1 MKKYFIPQNRT
12 SVPESFITKG
22 KQRLKQHENTVYM
35 DNGDEFEIELFN
47 PTQNKVMAEIEL
59 NGVTLKSGIVLRP
72 GERVFLER
80 FLDTPE
86 KFKFDTY
93 FVNGNNSDVV
103 DAISKNGKVNVKFYG
118 QKIHFN
124 GSSINW
130 NTCTSSWNT
139 FTTPTTNYFYDSQIY
154 IPSTTTGT
162 VTYGT
167 TNANFTSGIVNTSN
181 SFLSQSSISEPT
193 PLRKSKSLE
202 TGRVEK
208 GSKSDQSFT
217 YDQTTFNTY
226 SSWTSEWYI
235 KPKSTKPVMKE
246 DLVVYCTECGSK
258 RKKDTFRYCPH
269 CGNKF

>member
-1 MKKYFIPQNRT
+1 MKKYFIPQNRI

-59 NGVTLKSGIVLRP
+59 NGVSLKSGIVLRP

-80 FLDTPE
+80 FLDSPQ

-93 FVNGNNSDVV
+93 FVNGNNSEVV
-103 DAISKNGKVNVKFYG
+103 DAISKNGKVNVRFYSE
-118 QKIHFN
+118 KIHFN
-124 GSSINW
+124 LPNITW
-130 NTCTSSWNT
+130 NTTTSSWNSL
-139 FTTPTTNYFYDSQIY
+139 TTPSTNLFYSGQYY

-162 VTYGT
+162 ITYGT
-167 TNANFTSGIVNTSN
+167 TNSNFTNGIVNTSD
-181 SFLSQSSISEPT
+181 SFLSQSSISEPSL
-193 PLRKSKSLE
+193 LRKSKSLE

-217 YDQTTFNTY
+217 YDQTSFNTY

-246 DLVVYCTECGSK
+246 DLAIYCTECGSK
-258 RKKDTFRYCPH
+258 RKKDTHKFCPH
-269 CGNKF
+269 CGTKF

>member
-12 SVPESFITKG
+12 SAPESFIAKG

-59 NGVTLKSGIVLRP
+59 NGVSLKSGIVLRP

-103 DAISKNGKVNVKFYG
+103 DAISKNGKVNVKFYS
-118 QKIHFN
+118 QKINFN
-124 GSSINW
+124 LPNITY
-130 NTCTSSWNT
+130 NTGTLTYNT
-139 FTTPTTNYFYDSQIY
+139 ITPTTHYFYDAQHY
-154 IPSTTTGT
+154 IPNITTGT
-162 VTYGT
+162 VTYRT
-167 TNANFTSGIVNTSN
+167 TNSNFTNGISSTSD
-181 SFLSQSSISEPT
+181 SFLSQSSLSEPT

-226 SSWTSEWYI
+226 SSWTSEWHI

-246 DLVVYCTECGSK
+246 ELVVYCTECGSK